1 MQKQEIQ
8 QFVPNPRWKEHS
20 GALVVVPHPDDEVL
34 IGWELIQ
41 KFAEEGIPVTVLL
54 LSLGEKGKVYGNE
67 TPEKEIK
74 ALRRDEFYNATE
86 ALGVRGVIYEPTFP
100 DSELSKHQL
109 ELDQALTRYV
119 REQRFDVLVS
129 FAPNER
135 TFGFDHTDHHA
146 TAQAVVTA
154 SEKAD
159 IPAMFPESGKALSY
173 RPSLLGWTTN
183 PNIGASHQMSE
194 ISLSAESMTNMR
206 EFLSQHYPSQFSR
219 ETKDSWGPI
228 FDRIMQKDNTSAHRQ
243 LYFQIR

>member
-1 MQKQEIQ
+1 MQTQEIQ
-8 QFVPNPRWKEHS
+8 KFVPDPRWKEHN
-20 GALVVVPHPDDEVL
+20 GALLVVPHPDDEVL
-34 IGWELIQ
+34 IGWGLIQ
-41 KFAEEGIPVTVLL
+41 TLVDNGIPVTVLL

-74 ALRRDEFYNATE
+74 SIRREEFYNATE

-100 DSELSKHQL
+100 DSELSEHQT
-109 ELDQALTRYV
+109 ELNEALTRYV

-146 TAQAVVTA
+146 TSAATVIA

-159 IPAMFPESGKALSY
+159 IPLMYEQSGKALTY

-183 PNIGASHQMSE
+183 PHVGAAHQLAE
-194 ISLSAESMTNMR
+194 IPLTAESKVQMA

-219 ETKDSWGPI
+219 ETKNVWEPI
-228 FDRIMQKDNTSAHRQ
+228 FDRITQTGSQSGHRQ

>member
-1 MQKQEIQ
+1 MNTQEIKK
-8 QFVPNPRWKEHS
+8 FVPDERWKEHG
-20 GALVVVPHPDDEVL
+20 GALIVVPHPDDEVL

-41 KFAEEGIPVTVLL
+41 NLADANIPVTVLL

-74 ALRRDEFYNATE
+74 AIRREEFYNAAE

-100 DSELSKHQL
+100 DSELSRHQE
-109 ELDQALTRYV
+109 ELNVALTRYV

-135 TFGFDHTDHHA
+135 TFAFDHSDHHA
-146 TAQAVVTA
+146 SAEATITA

-159 IPAMFPESGKALSY
+159 IPSMYPDAGKALSY

-183 PNIGASHQMSE
+183 PNIGSPKQLSE
-194 ISLSAESMTNMR
+194 LPISEQSRQERND
-206 EFLSQHYPSQFSR
+206 FLAKYYPSQFSQ
-219 ETKDSWGPI
+219 ETKRTWGPI
-228 FDRIMQKDNTSAHRQ
+228 FDHITQSADSSVHRQ

>member
-1 MQKQEIQ
+1 MLSQEVKK
-8 QFVPNPRWKEHS
+8 FVPDPRWKEHS
-20 GALVVVPHPDDEVL
+20 GALLVVPHADDEVL
-34 IGWELIQ
+34 IGWGLIQ
-41 KFAEEGIPVTVLL
+41 TLVDSGIPVTVLL

-74 ALRRDEFYNATE
+74 AIRRDEFYNATE

-100 DSELSKHQL
+100 DSELAQHQE
-109 ELDQALTRYV
+109 ELNKALTRFV

-129 FAPNER
+129 FAPSER
-135 TFGFDHTDHHA
+135 TYGFDHTDHHA
-146 TAQAVVTA
+146 VAAAAVIA

-159 IPAMFPESGKALSY
+159 MPSMFPDSGKALSY

-183 PNIGASHQMSE
+183 SHIGAAHQLSE
-194 ISLSAESMTNMR
+194 IALSEESKIMMG

-219 ETKDSWGPI
+219 EAKNSWGPI
-228 FDRIMQKDNTSAHRQ
+228 FDRITQSSDSAGHRQ

>member
-1 MQKQEIQ
+1 MTTQEVQK
-8 QFVPNPRWKEHS
+8 FVPDPRWKEHN
-20 GALVVVPHPDDEVL
+20 GALLVVPHADDEVL
-34 IGWELIQ
+34 IGWGLIQ
-41 KFAEEGIPVTVLL
+41 SLAENGIPVTVLL

-74 ALRRDEFYNATE
+74 AIRREEFYNAAE

-100 DSELSKHQL
+100 DSELAEHQV
-109 ELDQALTRYV
+109 ELNDALVRFV
-119 REQRFDVLVS
+119 REQRFDVVVS

-146 TAQAVVTA
+146 TAAAAVIA

-159 IPAMFPESGKALSY
+159 IPSLYVNGGKALSY

-183 PNIGASHQMSE
+183 PHIGAGLQLSE
-194 ISLSAESMTNMR
+194 IPLSEESKVKMG
-206 EFLSQHYPSQFSR
+206 EFLTQHYPSQFSK
-219 ETKDSWGPI
+219 ETKNSWGPI
-228 FDRIMQKDNTSAHRQ
+228 FDRITQSEPNRHRQ

>member
-1 MQKQEIQ
+1 MQTKEVQK
-8 QFVPNPRWKEHS
+8 FVPDPRWKEHN
-20 GALVVVPHPDDEVL
+20 GALLVVPHADDEVL
-34 IGWELIQ
+34 IGWGLIQ
-41 KFAEEGIPVTVLL
+41 TLVDSGIPVTVLL

-74 ALRRDEFYNATE
+74 AIRREEFYNATD

-100 DSELSKHQL
+100 DSELSEHQA
-109 ELDQALTRYV
+109 ELNEALTRYV

-146 TAQAVVTA
+146 VAAASVIA

-159 IPAMFPESGKALSY
+159 MPSMYPDSGIALTY

-183 PNIGASHQMSE
+183 PNIGAEHQMSE
-194 ISLSAESMTNMR
+194 VALSAESKARMG
-206 EFLSQHYPSQFSR
+206 EFLSQYYPSQFSR
-219 ETKDSWGPI
+219 ESKSSWGSI
-228 FDRIMQKDNTSAHRQ
+228 FDRITQSGGGSGHRQ